1 VNTPVSVSNEV
12 QPPVVRV
19 PTGLLKQETPTSSLW
34 VQSLVNQSKMVQSSN
49 VGSEPVQAKPPLEGL
64 PSKAIGSPV
73 YSPFQGIWLQN

>member
-1 VNTPVSVSNEV
+1 
-12 QPPVVRV
+12 
-19 PTGLLKQETPTSSLW
+19 
-34 VQSLVNQSKMVQSSN
+34 MVQSSN